1 MSVFPVTSEKG
12 LEMLS
17 SLPAFYEIFREV
29 RIINQI
35 EGAEL
40 DDVFQ
45 SVDDVLNQVFIDT
58 ASWGLA
64 RWEFE
69 LGIPTNLSKPLEQRR
84 SVVLSKRRGYGT
96 VTVGLVKNVA
106 EAYANGEVSVTED
119 NANYLVI
126 IKFIST
132 HGIPENLADIQNA
145 LRDLIPAHLAISYE
159 FNYFIWNE
167 LDALSKSWDQ
177 TDAFGFTWDQWDI
190 YS

>member
-1 MSVFPVTSEKG
+1 
-12 LEMLS
+12 MLS